1 MQKSEN
7 KINLKEVG
15 RFGLKSFFGGCVG
28 CLGAW
33 VTTVIIIILA
43 SLIFG
48 SVFYNSIV
56 NLVSNLTR
64 EIPALLQGAKGPFT
78 MGQSSIP
85 PTPTGTL
92 PALTIYA
99 TKGDDPQGKAIT
111 LTSQSESAQ
120 TYFWV
125 KTDKGVNTSFIL
137 WITTPE
143 GSSNQFGSLFTTKGD
158 GTSRNCGRWGTAA
171 KLGEYKIQAFIGST
185 IVGEF
190 KLTVLPN

>member
-1 MQKSEN
+1 MQKNEN
-7 KINLKEVG
+7 KINFKEVG

-33 VTTVIIIILA
+33 VTTVIIILLA

-48 SVFYNSIV
+48 SVFYNSMV
-56 NLVSNLTR
+56 NLVNNLTK
-64 EIPALLQGAKGPFT
+64 EILALLQGAKGPFT

-85 PTPTGTL
+85 PTPTGSL

-99 TKGDDPQGKAIT
+99 TKGNDPQGKAIT
-111 LTSQSESAQ
+111 LTSQSESPQ

-125 KTDKGVNTSFIL
+125 KADKGVNTSFIL

-143 GSSNQFGSLFTTKGD
+143 GSSNQFGSLFTTRED
-158 GTSRNCGRWGTAA
+158 GSSSNCGRWGTVA

>member
-1 MQKSEN
+1 MQNPEN
-7 KINLKEVG
+7 KIDLKQAG

-33 VTTVIIIILA
+33 VTTVIIILLA

-48 SVFYNSIV
+48 SVFYNSMV

-85 PTPTGTL
+85 PTPTGSL

-99 TKGDDPQGKAIT
+99 TRGEDSQSKPISV
-111 LTSQSESAQ
+111 TSQSESPQ

-125 KTDKGVNTSFIL
+125 KTNAGVNTSFIL

-143 GSSNQFGSLFTTKGD
+143 GSSNQFGSLFTTRSD
-158 GTSRNCGRWGTAA
+158 GSPRNCGRWGTVA
-171 KLGEYKIQAFIGST
+171 KIGEYKIQAFIGST

-190 KLTVLPN
+190 KFTVLPN